1 MRKLGENVTTYY
13 WYCLLDNSH
22 EKPFQKKTM
31 DELWGQYVSLIFPT
45 KILMGKIEN
54 MTHAY
59 VNITSLK
66 TLTRNLMSK
75 TCERKEYNMIL
86 VQVSIYEMSPP
97 DSCKFRRRRI
107 PILYRNFLNIEV
119 GRDLVN
125 SSARLSH
132 AVICKMFISPLSCNL
147 WG

>member
-1 MRKLGENVTTYY
+1 MTIYY

-22 EKPFQKKTM
+22 VKPFPGKTM
-31 DELWGQYVSLIFPT
+31 NKLWGQYVSLIFPT
-45 KILMGKIEN
+45 KILMEKIEN

-66 TLTRNLMSK
+66 TLTKK
-75 TCERKEYNMIL
+75 TLWIKLVKEN
-86 VQVSIYEMSPP
+86 SIIWYWYRSASRRCLPP
-97 DSCKFRRRRI
+97 DSCKFRRRI

-132 AVICKMFISPLSCNL
+132 AVICKIFISPLSCNL
-147 WG
+147 WR